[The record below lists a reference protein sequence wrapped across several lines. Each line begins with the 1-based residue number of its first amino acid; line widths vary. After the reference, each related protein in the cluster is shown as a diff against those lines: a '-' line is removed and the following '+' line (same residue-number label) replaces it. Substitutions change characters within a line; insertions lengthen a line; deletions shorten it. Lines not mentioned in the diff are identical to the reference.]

1 MNKDRTT
8 IKLIASVLL
17 AISTVVLFMF
27 VFKIIENKNKHTN
40 ATISALELKM
50 IEKENLDLMADK
62 ISEYEETQSLID
74 GYFLEKQKADLFVE
88 FLENL
93 GKENNTELTVKSIEI
108 DNKKDGLI
116 SLKIFIYGDF
126 NSVVKT
132 ISLLENSNYSIS
144 INNLY
149 LNKELS
155 SGEAS
160 QLDNGVFW
168 GADISFD
175 VLSF

>member
-1 MNKDRTT
+1 MNKDRIT

-17 AISTVVLFMF
+17 AIITVFLFMF

-50 IEKENLDLMADK
+50 IEKENLELMADK

-108 DNKKDGLI
+108 DNKK
-116 SLKIFIYGDF
+116 
-126 NSVVKT
+126 
-132 ISLLENSNYSIS
+132 
-144 INNLY
+144 
-149 LNKELS
+149 
-155 SGEAS
+155 
-160 QLDNGVFW
+160 
-168 GADISFD
+168 
-175 VLSF
+175 